1 MNMSAFVQKTTTSKT
16 SFKSAHTSCLPPI
29 PTIRRKIWL
38 EIISSLIYS
47 SHSKDSSFTSN
58 RNSSCSSKFYRNLRM
73 DRGCVTS
80 YTKRPDFNLISD
92 QGRRLCNPSFNNRG
106 SYRTWS
112 KVRIWYR
119 KWNYN
124 FRGRPQVVSQDHY
137 LALNPQCKLLV
148 WRRPNTDKQTVAWK
162 YSKVHICS
170 LDHSTATRKRQLP
183 VAQWLNNVATSIWK
197 MISFARARL
206 KMTTWSSIN
215 SA

>member
-1 MNMSAFVQKTTTSKT
+1 MNTNGFVRKMTSKT
-16 SFKSAHTSCLPPI
+16 SFKLAHTSYPPLI
-29 PTIRRKIWL
+29 QIIRRKIWP

-47 SHSKDSSFTSN
+47 SRNKDSFFTNN
-58 RNSSCSSKFYRNLRM
+58 RNSSCSSKFYRNLRT
-73 DRGCVTS
+73 DRGYVMS
-80 YTKRPDFNLISD
+80 YSKRQDSNLISD
-92 QGRRLCNPSFNNRG
+92 QGRRLCNPSFNSRG

-137 LALNPQCKLLV
+137 LAPNPKFKLLV
-148 WRRPNTDKQTVAWK
+148 WQRPITEKQTVAWK

-183 VAQWLNNVATSIWK
+183 VAQWLNNVATNIWK
-197 MISFARARL
+197 MISFARAQL
-206 KMTTWSSIN
+206 KMTT
-215 SA
+215 